1 MLALQILQSDDRM
14 NPHQKTSH
22 NDYYRHE
29 KMVRIVKMIGKK
41 LQNKKLLGAMA
52 IFNYILL
59 PLVIVVFTCGIFT
72 VSSMQIDL
80 IPTYEH
86 HPCFLNSAMFIC
98 ITGVPKIFNE
108 DNCVVS
114 PPLFS
119 EMKSVRLET
128 Y

>member
-14 NPHQKTSH
+14 NPHQETSH

-29 KMVRIVKMIGKK
+29 KMARIVKMIGKK

-72 VSSMQIDL
+72 VSSMQIDFDSDL
-80 IPTYEH
+80 
-86 HPCFLNSAMFIC
+86 
-98 ITGVPKIFNE
+98 
-108 DNCVVS
+108 
-114 PPLFS
+114 
-119 EMKSVRLET
+119 
-128 Y
+128 